1 MAVIIFPTLLACFK
15 DPNKIETRPPPFG
28 QSYIYHMSECPFYAF
43 ALMLHI
49 LLMTYFLGLI
59 KMAAENDEPISDQEK
74 VNNKQL
80 TY

>member
-1 MAVIIFPTLLACFK
+1 
-15 DPNKIETRPPPFG
+15 
-28 QSYIYHMSECPFYAF
+28 MSEWPLYAF

-49 LLMTYFLGLI
+49 LLMNHFLGLI

-80 TY
+80 TYNL